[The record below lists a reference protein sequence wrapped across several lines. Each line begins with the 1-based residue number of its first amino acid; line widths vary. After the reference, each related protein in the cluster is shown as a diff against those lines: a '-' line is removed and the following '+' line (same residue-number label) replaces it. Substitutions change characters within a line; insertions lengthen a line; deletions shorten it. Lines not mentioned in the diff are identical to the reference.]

1 MEDSRPGEVVE
12 GILAAPAG
20 GIHNSLAVEDN
31 PVGEA
36 RSTPAVGRL
45 GCWAAGD
52 ILFHQYYIFV
62 LLLKKT
68 RSIRTTGAQ
77 LSKIT

>member
-1 MEDSRPGEVVE
+1 MEDSRPVEAVE
-12 GILAAPAG
+12 GIPAAAAPAG
-20 GIHNSLAVEDN
+20 GIHNSLVVEDN

-36 RSTPAVGRL
+36 RSTPAAGRL

-62 LLLKKT
+62 LL
-68 RSIRTTGAQ
+68 SIQG
-77 LSKIT
+77 